1 MGYCSEVQQVSLCQP
16 GLMAAEVI
24 IEFGSLILQDPEQT
38 EAKC

>member
-1 MGYCSEVQQVSLCQP
+1 MGHCSEAQQISLCQP
-16 GLMAAEVI
+16 GLTAAEVI